1 MVWGPNLGINY
12 PFRGGGRPYP
22 TMETDP
28 INFMALDTNGD
39 GIINYLDD
47 PYGPYY
53 PGDDFVDW
61 IGMSLY
67 WYPDE
72 GTGFNGPVPA
82 TYFRDQLMGVGPTVE
97 QFSPLALQDGGLR
110 QFYRRFVQEKN
121 KPMMIPETA
130 APYIPSQ
137 PAVASHAAI
146 KEAWYSQILSAETRR
161 ELSRI
166 LLVNQFEE
174 IKADAGMEIRD
185 WRCAADPA
193 VISAFK
199 KVLNQHRTELVF
211 GTDFSIGCGGQFK
224 PK

>member
-12 PFRGGGRPYP
+12 PFNSPS
-22 TMETDP
+22 
-28 INFMALDTNGD
+28 ALVQLPQPGTPDFAALNTNGD
-39 GIINYLDD
+39 DVIDNLDD
-47 PYGPYY
+47 PYLPYY
-53 PGDDFVDW
+53 PGDEYVDW
-61 IGMSLY
+61 VALSLY
-67 WYPDE
+67 WYPDAN
-72 GTGFNGPVPA
+72 TGFNTVPPP
-82 TYFRDQLMGVGPTVE
+82 TYFRDMATSSGPSMNLVNAPRNGDPTRNFYQRFAVE
-97 QFSPLALQDGGLR
+97 R
-110 QFYRRFVQEKN
+110 N

-137 PAVASHAAI
+137 PMVDSHAAI

-193 VISAFK
+193 VMNAFK
-199 KVLNQHRTELVF
+199 KVLNQHRTALAF